1 MFGKRSGG
9 KTLKKFAV
17 AVPWCVGLCVIS
29 VYCHGSRMGCGSG
42 STLELIFMLFCDVAA
57 WRMAGQAQTEGC
69 SHFSVLVLGV
79 ILLSS
84 GSRKSLTLDLVSFLF
99 KFFLEFGCV
108 SWTAAPG
115 TGA

>member
-1 MFGKRSGG
+1 MW
-9 KTLKKFAV
+9 A
-17 AVPWCVGLCVIS
+17 S
-29 VYCHGSRMGCGSG
+29 VLSVFTVTAAGWDVEVEA
-42 STLELIFMLFCDVAA
+42 LWNLLIFMLFCDVAA

>member
-1 MFGKRSGG
+1 MAAGWDVEVEA
-9 KTLKKFAV
+9 L
-17 AVPWCVGLCVIS
+17 WNL
-29 VYCHGSRMGCGSG
+29 
-42 STLELIFMLFCDVAA
+42 LIFMLFRDVAA

-69 SHFSVLVLGV
+69 SHFSVLMLGV

-99 KFFLEFGCV
+99 RFFLEFGCV